1 MKVLLISKAFPYPPI
16 DGEVLPTYHILR
28 GLAPKV
34 EFHLAALRPPAEA
47 GFEEGRRVF
56 ERWGVRT
63 HVVRRADVEKPV
75 QTWRCLRGGRF
86 WVNRFYSPELA
97 GLVADLLRRE
107 NFDVV
112 QGESIFGAQHLP
124 RRTPCPQLLMIRD
137 CISMGHERRCR
148 LERSPR
154 QWVQWRKIQWMESTL
169 LGRCDLAL
177 AISPVDRA
185 RLRRIRPGVEIEV
198 LPNGVDVEALRP
210 TPEREEPETV
220 LFSGAMS
227 APANF
232 DAAIYMAREVWPAV
246 RRRVPRARLLLV
258 GRDPT
263 DEVRALAAAASIT
276 VTGTV
281 ADMGDWLARAA
292 VIVSPLR
299 FGSGLKNKVLEG
311 AAMGKAMVVTP
322 LSLEGIDLAPGREI
336 EVADATE
343 AFADRVAELLLDGDR
358 RERLGRAARRA
369 VEERYTWGAMTER
382 LYQHYEKLAS
392 GG

>member
-28 GLAPKV
+28 GLAPKI
-34 EFHLAALRPPAEA
+34 EFHLATLRPTSDAA
-47 GFEEGRRVF
+47 FEEGRRVF
-56 ERWGVRT
+56 EQWGVRT
-63 HVVRRADVEKPV
+63 HAVRRVDVGKLA
-75 QTWRCLRGGRF
+75 QAWRCLRGGRF
-86 WVNRFYSPELA
+86 WVNRFYSPELGA
-97 GLVADLLRRE
+97 LVEDLLRRE

-124 RRTPCPQLLMIRD
+124 RRTSCPHLLMIRD
-137 CISMGHERRCR
+137 CISMSHRRRFR
-148 LERSPR
+148 LERSLR
-154 QWVQWRKIQWMESTL
+154 QWIQWRKIQWMESTL
-169 LGRCDLAL
+169 LGHCDLAL
-177 AISPVDRA
+177 AISPVDQA

-198 LPNGVDVEALRP
+198 LPNGVDIEALKP
-210 TPEREEPETV
+210 APDKEKPDTV
-220 LFSGAMS
+220 VFSGAMS

-246 RRRVPRARLLLV
+246 RRRVRGARLLLV

-263 DEVRALAAAASIT
+263 DEVRALAGDASIT

-281 ADMGDWLARAA
+281 VDMGDWLARAA

-322 LSLEGIDLAPGREI
+322 LSLEGIDLEPGREI
-336 EVADATE
+336 EVVDATG
-343 AFADRVAELLLDGDR
+343 AFADRVAELLLDRDR

-369 VEERYTWGAMTER
+369 VEQCYTWGAMTER
-382 LYQHYEKLAS
+382 LYQFYEKLAS